1 MKGIRNLNLTKA
13 AATLLLAGS
22 MSLSLSSCVGSV
34 DLDSVTADALLSN
47 PEVANVTMM
56 DEMIDNGGLL
66 YSEDLNIVE
75 AADKLE
81 RCMDV
86 VELLKNEDF
95 SGADQLQPLTD
106 EQYRA
111 VEDYSLEDIETL
123 RIDARYKGND
133 LASLERKLNA
143 IKKLNY
149 LYSYCNNWIHENGQ
163 DVSIEFMMASVKSA
177 VGSELNV
184 DPEDYS
190 SIVIPKLTSYS
201 MPESNFIEV
210 GNDRY
215 EIKTSSE
222 EIWNTVSYIY
232 ALQDYD
238 PENGNEIETYRKA
251 INYAKTT
258 LAAGA
263 NVKNNRIEEQYS
275 ASYIKKNYVK

>member
-1 MKGIRNLNLTKA
+1 MKGIRNLKLTKA